1 MFYLCLLQVPIWYHF
16 ILDIVISFYGVYVA
30 SFFAGCQEFV
40 TISLNKDDR
49 IRLIHVPDK
58 VIAIVNETVNLNWK
72 KGVQEVIDTRPQLY
86 EIKLRGTPW
95 WADGMTFDYI

>member
-1 MFYLCLLQVPIWYHF
+1 MCDF
-16 ILDIVISFYGVYVA
+16 ISGVYVN
-30 SFFAGCQEFV
+30 SFFTGSQEFV

-49 IRLIHVPDK
+49 IRLIHVSDK
-58 VIAIVNETVNLNWK
+58 FIAVVDETVYLNWK
-72 KGVQEVIDTRPQLY
+72 RGVQEVIDTRPQLY

>member
-1 MFYLCLLQVPIWYHF
+1 MC
-16 ILDIVISFYGVYVA
+16 DSISGVHVN
-30 SFFAGCQEFV
+30 SFFTGSQEFI

-58 VIAIVNETVNLNWK
+58 VIAVVDETVHLNWK
-72 KGVQEVIDTRPQLY
+72 RGVQKVIDTRPQLY